1 MIGSVMENK
10 ETFQARIQPFFS
22 PSEQLD
28 IKLAYTLA
36 KFGHRAQLRKEL
48 IDGKQIRYFEHVRRV
63 ALILMDDMK
72 IMDRDMIIAALL
84 HDSLED
90 TEDLTAELLEHSFG
104 SNVATMVTILS
115 KIPKE
120 GYHQRLHNCQNW
132 KVLALKMCDRLDNLR
147 SLMVAGVSLEFQKRQ
162 IQETKEHYFSLF
174 DRLIQMCPANYR
186 ATLISVRDEVRDIVT
201 KCSTII
207 ELREGQTA

>member
-1 MIGSVMENK
+1 MENK
-10 ETFQARIQPFFS
+10 ETFQARLKPFLP
-22 PSEQLD
+22 PSQQLD

-48 IDGKQIRYFEHVRRV
+48 IDGKPVRYFEHVRRV
-63 ALILMDDMK
+63 AIILMDDMK

-104 SNVATMVTILS
+104 PQVAGMVTLLS

-120 GYHQRLHNCQNW
+120 GYHERLKHCNHW
-132 KVLALKMCDRLDNLR
+132 KTIALKMCDRLDNLR
-147 SLMVAGVSLEFQKRQ
+147 SLMVPGVSLEFQKKQ
-162 IQETKEHYFSLF
+162 IQETKEHYIPLF
-174 DRLIQMCPANYR
+174 EQLLMIGPSAYQNNLNVVLNEIKKLI
-186 ATLISVRDEVRDIVT
+186 VRYE
-201 KCSTII
+201 TII
-207 ELREGQTA
+207 ELQEGTA